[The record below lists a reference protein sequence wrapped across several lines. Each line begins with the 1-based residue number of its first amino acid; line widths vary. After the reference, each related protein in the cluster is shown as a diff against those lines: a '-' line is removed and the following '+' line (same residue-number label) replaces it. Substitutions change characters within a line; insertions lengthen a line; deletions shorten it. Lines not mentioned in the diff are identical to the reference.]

1 MSKIR
6 KYLFILNYLGSLLI
20 ILSTFMPIISFNN
33 QKFLFI
39 DQYLTLSI
47 VIGFLSTITII
58 ITTMKKY
65 KLSII
70 PTIMNALVIAY
81 GIYKIFTLD
90 NLNMMNNV
98 SYEIAVILYPIGIL
112 CCLLGG
118 FFTKNTG
125 IEEKINIT
133 QDNVTNSENKDY
145 SLNDIHTNFEESE
158 QIPLDNLININD
170 VDNNNNYN
178 NDSYQNSESI
188 QEVNNTIKE
197 EDTPNNLFT
206 YNVNNLEKNN
216 DIVSTDVS
224 FNDNN
229 QIEENIPKN
238 IETTNLDQ
246 NIPEDIETT
255 NLDQNIPENIETT
268 NLDQNIP
275 EDIKTTNEDQNILE
289 DIEITNL
296 DENNNFEDNIDD
308 NLLFMDDI
316 NDNANIIENNNNYF
330 NNNNEIPDIDEQNNI
345 MMNNTQ
351 IEDTPKQEYMAIN
364 PSDIKINEKNSFF
377 NKNKKSDIDP
387 IEKIMNRK
395 IPTTL
400 GRKCQFC
407 NTLLGDDERICPLCG
422 RIN

>member
-6 KYLFILNYLGSLLI
+6 KYLFILNYLGSLLV

-90 NLNMMNNV
+90 NLNMMSNV

-118 FFTKNTG
+118 IFTKNTG

-133 QDNVTNSENKDY
+133 KDNVTNSENNDY
-145 SLNDIHTNFEESE
+145 SLNDIHTNFEESD
-158 QIPLDNLININD
+158 QIPLDNLRNIND

-178 NDSYQNSESI
+178 NVSYQNSESI
-188 QEVNNTIKE
+188 QEVNNIIKE
-197 EDTPNNLFT
+197 EDIPNNLFT

-216 DIVSTDVS
+216 DIVSTDIS

-238 IETTNLDQ
+238 IETIQLDQ

-255 NLDQNIPENIETT
+255 NLDQNIPEDIETT
-268 NLDQNIP
+268 NEDQNIP

-316 NDNANIIENNNNYF
+316 NDNANIVEKNNNYI

-377 NKNKKSDIDP
+377 NKNKKADIDP

-407 NTLLGDDERICPLCG
+407 NALLGDDERICPLCG